1 MKSERSSHSYFTSEQ
16 IKNMSHLRIIQT
28 NLIHIH
34 GFPKNLARTKLLKS
48 NEYFGQYGTIIKA
61 TTKYKINPDNNRKL
75 YSAYISYSNE
85 REAALAILCADSL
98 LINGKIIRVFFGT
111 NKYCNYFLNNQ
122 KCPNANKCMFLHKLA
137 TNKDIIIDD
146 NSNFPYDEHI
156 NLSKKI
162 LELSNLKKIELIKK
176 MTNPRNN
183 KLPSAEFIFLNEEEK
198 ENYFTSGNIRYIRS
212 NASNSNGN
220 GLNIILN
227 NNIFINNLFK
237 EDNFLNENPNYG
249 YKYNS
254 SSLNTNHSRL
264 LDLNIANNK
273 VNKSISI
280 SEKNPENNPIEPIEL
295 HRIFINSINHIL
307 SVETFFTKV
316 KNFPL
321 KKMELDFF
329 QKDLAKNNKDIKIFL
344 DGCLDCIEN
353 IQ

>member
-1 MKSERSSHSYFTSEQ
+1 MKSEISSHSYFTSEQ

-34 GFPKNLARTKLLKS
+34 GFPKNLAKTKLLKS
-48 NEYFGQYGTIIKA
+48 NEYFGQYGTIIKE

-146 NSNFPYDEHI
+146 NSNFPYSEHI

-162 LELSNLKKIELIKK
+162 LELSNLKKIEFITK
-176 MTNPRNN
+176 MTNTRVN
-183 KLPSAEFIFLNEEEK
+183 KLPSPEFIFLNEEEK

-212 NASNSNGN
+212 NSNNN
-220 GLNIILN
+220 NDRNIILN
-227 NNIFINNLFK
+227 NNILINNFFR
-237 EDNFLNENPNYG
+237 EDNFFNKNPSYC
-249 YKYNS
+249 YKYNNS
-254 SSLNTNHSRL
+254 FLNSNRSRL
-264 LDLNIANNK
+264 LDLNMENSKI
-273 VNKSISI
+273 NKSLSI
-280 SEKNPENNPIEPIEL
+280 SEKNPENNPI
-295 HRIFINSINHIL
+295 
-307 SVETFFTKV
+307 
-316 KNFPL
+316 
-321 KKMELDFF
+321 
-329 QKDLAKNNKDIKIFL
+329 
-344 DGCLDCIEN
+344 
-353 IQ
+353 

>member
-1 MKSERSSHSYFTSEQ
+1 
-16 IKNMSHLRIIQT
+16 
-28 NLIHIH
+28 
-34 GFPKNLARTKLLKS
+34 
-48 NEYFGQYGTIIKA
+48 
-61 TTKYKINPDNNRKL
+61 
-75 YSAYISYSNE
+75 
-85 REAALAILCADSL
+85 
-98 LINGKIIRVFFGT
+98 
-111 NKYCNYFLNNQ
+111 
-122 KCPNANKCMFLHKLA
+122 MFLHQLA
-137 TNKDIIIDD
+137 SDKDIIINND
-146 NSNFPYDEHI
+146 SNFSYNEHI

-162 LELSNLKKIELIKK
+162 IQLSNFKNLNLIKTK
-176 MTNPRNN
+176 
-183 KLPSAEFIFLNEEEK
+183 KKKKKAVFPSIDFIFLNEEEK

-212 NASNSNGN
+212 NSNSNN
-220 GLNIILN
+220 GLNIILK

-307 SVETFFTKV
+307 SAETFFSKV
-316 KNFPL
+316 KIFPL
-321 KKMELDFF
+321 KKMEFDFF
-329 QKDLAKNNKDIKIFL
+329 QKDLVKNNKDIKIFL
-344 DGCLDCIEN
+344 DGCLDCLEN

>member
-34 GFPKNLARTKLLKS
+34 GFPKNLAQTKLLKS

-98 LINGKIIRVFFGT
+98 LIDGKIMRVFFGT
-111 NKYCNYFLNNQ
+111 NKYCQYFLNNQ
-122 KCPNANKCMFLHKLA
+122 KCPNINSCWFLHKLA
-137 TNKDIIIDD
+137 NNKDIIIDD
-146 NSNFPYDEHI
+146 NTNFSYNEHI

-183 KLPSAEFIFLNEEEK
+183 KLPSADFIFLNEEEK

-212 NASNSNGN
+212 NSNSNN
-220 GLNIILN
+220 SLNIILK

-264 LDLNIANNK
+264 LDLNIANSK
-273 VNKSISI
+273 IDKSLSI
-280 SEKNPENNPIEPIEL
+280 PEKIL
-295 HRIFINSINHIL
+295 RIIL
-307 SVETFFTKV
+307 L
-316 KNFPL
+316 N
-321 KKMELDFF
+321 
-329 QKDLAKNNKDIKIFL
+329 Q
-344 DGCLDCIEN
+344 
-353 IQ
+353 